1 MGTSGLVGQ
10 IMTLTDMGFTGDVF
24 VKILILQIALPA
36 VLSYIIYEIMRK
48 RGLIKD
54 GDMKLEM

>member
-1 MGTSGLVGQ
+1 
-10 IMTLTDMGFTGDVF
+10 MGFTGDVF